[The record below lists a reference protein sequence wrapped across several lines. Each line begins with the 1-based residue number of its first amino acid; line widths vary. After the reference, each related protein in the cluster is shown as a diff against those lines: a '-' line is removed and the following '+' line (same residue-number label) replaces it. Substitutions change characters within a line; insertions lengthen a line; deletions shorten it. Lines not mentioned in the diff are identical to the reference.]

1 MNFRNSMLAG
11 AAILFAAGATGCSA
25 DLTAPSQIDD
35 AQVNADVAASAGETV
50 ASELAGF
57 SDNTAAAGSF
67 TKVAPSY
74 NLTVGPNGGAS
85 AQLAPVS
92 SSCSYGAG
100 RYTCSATSENGLSV
114 SRSFAFYDA
123 NGGSLQTFDA
133 TKVESVNFQAQ
144 LDGSFQK
151 DLFWTLGV
159 HRTRNATVSGLISQ
173 NPHRVWN
180 GVGSGADTLTHVGLD
195 GVRSLAGKSADTV
208 TNVVMPGAGNYTP
221 LSGTAVVAVDYTA
234 SLQGAA
240 GTLSK
245 QVKTR
250 VVVTFDG
257 TQSPVLQ
264 LGSLHCLLHLDTHRV
279 DSCQ

>member
-1 MNFRNSMLAG
+1 MRTG
-11 AAILFAAGATGCSA
+11 VAIVFAAGAIGCSA

-35 AQVNADVAASAGETV
+35 AQVNADIAASAGETV

-57 SDNTAAAGSF
+57 ADHTAAAGSF
-67 TKVAPSY
+67 TKVLPSFSVSV
-74 NLTVGPNGGAS
+74 NPNGGAS

-92 SSCSYGAG
+92 SNCSYGAG
-100 RYTCSATSENGLSV
+100 RYTCSATTENGLSV

-123 NGGSLQTFDA
+123 NGGSVATFDA

-151 DLFWTLGV
+151 DLFWTLGI

-173 NPHRVWN
+173 NPRRVWN
-180 GVGSGADTLTHVGLD
+180 GVGMGADTLTHVGLD
-195 GVRSLAGKSADTV
+195 GVRSLAGNSADTV
-208 TNVVMPGAGNYTP
+208 ANLVMPGAGNYTP
-221 LSGTAVVAVDYTA
+221 LSGTVVVAVDYTA
-234 SLQGAA
+234 SIQGAA
-240 GTLSK
+240 GSASK

-257 TQSPVLQ
+257 TQSPALQ
-264 LGSLHCLLHLDTHRV
+264 LGSMHCLLHLDTHRV